1 MRGAGLNIGLTILVL
16 ATGVIDAR
24 AQATSVAGVAQQY
37 CVSCHN
43 ARTKAGELVLEGAP
57 LTDVASH
64 ADVWEKALRKVRAG
78 AMPPAGMPRPDAAT
92 TATFIKSLETQL
104 DAALL
109 PTDRRGRPALQR
121 LNRTEYGNA
130 IRDLIDLEIDPA
142 ALLPPDDSSAG
153 FDNNADLL
161 GVSPALLERY
171 LAAAAKISAVAVGNP
186 SIGATSEIYRVR
198 GDASQIEH
206 VEGLPLGTRGG
217 LVTKHTFPLDG
228 EYVIKVK
235 LLDTNMGAV
244 RGLEE
249 PHQVEVVIDGQR
261 VFLTSVGGERD
272 FKVSANNATDI
283 AVELDARLTVRVA
296 VTAGPHMVGATFLQ
310 RSEAEGGTRL
320 QAFRRSTIDMMHH
333 GGLPHVANVTVSGPF
348 NASGSGDTPS
358 RRRIFICRPARASDE
373 LPCATNIIT
382 GLARRAYRR
391 PATAAELGRLMAFYR
406 SGRGEGSFE
415 RGIEMAL
422 RGVLANPK
430 FILRAE
436 ASPVASG
443 VSRTANVVSG
453 FSRTSDAISDLDL
466 ASRLSFFL
474 WSSLPDDELIDLA
487 VAGRLSRPAVLD
499 QQVRRMLADP
509 RADALVTNFAGQW
522 LQLRNLRSAAPDKNL
537 YPDFDDN
544 LRQAFQRETELFVGS
559 IIQDDRPVLDLLTAD
574 YSFLNERLARHY
586 GVPGVKGSHFRR
598 VVLTQPERHGLLG
611 KGSILL
617 LTSHADRTA
626 PVVRGKWVLENL
638 LGVPPPPPAANVPPL
653 EEQDAGLSV
662 RARMESHRRSPT
674 CAACHRIMDPIG
686 LALENFDAIGAWRT
700 RDSGAPIDASGQLM
714 DGTAVDGPVSLR
726 RALLAKPDVFVGN
739 VAEKLLTYA
748 LGRKIE
754 YYDMPAVRTIVRDSA
769 RQENRFSALI
779 MAVVASRPFRMPSQP
794 VASVGATASVIDT
807 PGHRGSEEFI
817 Q

>member
-1 MRGAGLNIGLTILVL
+1 MRRGALNIGLTICFL
-16 ATGVIDAR
+16 ALAVRDAR
-24 AQATSVAGVAQQY
+24 AQVASVAGVAKQY
-37 CVSCHN
+37 CVTCHN
-43 ARTKAGELVLEGAP
+43 ERTKAGDLVLDGPP
-57 LTDVASH
+57 LTDVAGH
-64 ADVWEKALRKVRAG
+64 AHVWETVLRKVRAG
-78 AMPPAGMPRPDAAT
+78 AMPPAGPPRPDSAT
-92 TATFIKSLETQL
+92 TTAFIRALEKEL
-104 DAALL
+104 DGRSA
-109 PTDRRGRPALQR
+109 PETSRTRRDLHSGPALHR

-142 ALLPPDDSSAG
+142 ALLPPDDSTAG

-161 GVSPALLERY
+161 GISPALLERY
-171 LAAAAKISAVAVGNP
+171 LAAAAKISAIAVGNP

-206 VEGLPLGTRGG
+206 VEGLPIGTRGG
-217 LVTKHTFPLDG
+217 LVAKHTFPLDG

-249 PHQVEVVIDGQR
+249 PHQVEVTIDGAR
-261 VFLTSVGGERD
+261 VFLMSIGGDRD

-283 AVELDARLTVRVA
+283 AVELDTRLTVRVA
-296 VTAGPHMVGATFLQ
+296 VKAGPHMVGATFLQ

-348 NASGSGDTPS
+348 NATGPGDTPS
-358 RRRIFICRPARASDE
+358 RRRILTCRPARPSDE
-373 LPCATNIIT
+373 LPCATTIIT
-382 GLARRAYRR
+382 RLARRAYRR
-391 PATAAELGRLMAFYR
+391 PATTDELGRLMTFYR
-406 SGRGEGSFE
+406 AGRGAGSFE

-430 FILRAE
+430 FLLRAE
-436 ASPVASG
+436 AAS
-443 VSRTANVVSG
+443 ST
-453 FSRTSDAISDLDL
+453 DLDL

-474 WSSLPDDELIDLA
+474 WSSIPDDELIDLA
-487 VAGRLSRPAVLD
+487 VARRLSRPAVLN

-509 RADALVTNFAGQW
+509 RADSLVTNFAVQW

-537 YPDFDDN
+537 FPDFDDN

-559 IIQDDRPVLDLLTAD
+559 IIRENRPILDLLTAG
-574 YSFLNERLARHY
+574 YSFVNERLARHY
-586 GVPGVKGSHFRR
+586 GIPGVKGSHFRR
-598 VVLTQPERHGLLG
+598 VILTQPERQGLLG

-662 RARMESHRRSPT
+662 RARMESHRRSPA
-674 CAACHRIMDPIG
+674 CAACHKIMDPIG

-700 RDSGAPIDASGQLM
+700 RDSGTPIDASGQLM

-726 RALLAKPDVFVGN
+726 RALLAKSDVFVGN

-748 LGRKIE
+748 LGRQIE
-754 YYDMPAVRTIVRDSA
+754 YHDMPAVRAIVREAA
-769 RQENRFSALI
+769 RQDNRFSALI
-779 MAVVASRPFRMPSQP
+779 MAVVSSRPFRMPSP
-794 VASVGATASVIDT
+794 PPDG
-807 PGHRGSEEFI
+807 GRGTY
-817 Q
+817 

>member
-1 MRGAGLNIGLTILVL
+1 MRGAPVAASLAVL
-16 ATGVIDAR
+16 LGAVNAA
-24 AQATSVAGVAQQY
+24 AQAPSHAAVAKQY

-43 ARTKAGELVLEGAP
+43 DRTRSGDLVLDGTP
-57 LTDVASH
+57 LTDVAGH
-64 ADVWEKALRKVRAG
+64 AEVWEKALRKVRAG

-92 TATFIKSLETQL
+92 TASFIRSLESQL
-104 DAALL
+104 DAAPL
-109 PTDRRGRPALQR
+109 PKDRRGRPALQR

-130 IRDLIDLEIDPA
+130 IRDLIDLEIDPS

-171 LAAAAKISAVAVGNP
+171 LAAAAKISAIAVGNP
-186 SIGATSEIYRVR
+186 SIGASSEIYRVR

-206 VEGLPLGTRGG
+206 VEGLPIGTRGG
-217 LVTKHTFPLDG
+217 LVAKHTFPLDG

-249 PHQVEVVIDGQR
+249 PHQVEVTIDGER
-261 VFLTSVGGERD
+261 VFLTSIGGERD

-296 VTAGPHMVGATFLQ
+296 VKAGPHMVGATFLQ

-348 NASGSGDTPS
+348 NATGPGNTPS
-358 RRRIFICRPARASDE
+358 RRRIFACRPARASDE

-382 GLARRAYRR
+382 TLARRAYRR
-391 PATAAELGRLMAFYR
+391 PATADELGRLMTFYR
-406 SGRGEGSFE
+406 SGRSEGSFE
-415 RGIEMAL
+415 GGIEMAL

-436 ASPVASG
+436 APP
-443 VSRTANVVSG
+443 TVVSG
-453 FSRTSDAISDLDL
+453 LPDGSRTSDATISDLDL

-487 VAGRLSRPAVLD
+487 VARRLSRPAVFE
-499 QQVRRMLADP
+499 QQVRRMIADP
-509 RADALVTNFAGQW
+509 RAETLVTNFAAQW

-537 YPDFDDN
+537 FPDFDDN

-559 IIQDDRPVLDLLTAD
+559 IIQQDRPVLDLLTAD
-574 YSFLNERLARHY
+574 YTFLNERLARHY
-586 GVPGVKGSHFRR
+586 GIQGVKGSHFRR
-598 VVLTQPERHGLLG
+598 VTLTQPERYGLLG
-611 KGSILL
+611 QGSILL

-653 EEQDAGLSV
+653 EEQEAGLSV
-662 RARMESHRRSPT
+662 RVKMESHRRSPT

-686 LALENFDAIGAWRT
+686 LALENFDAVGAWRT
-700 RDSGAPIDASGQLM
+700 RDGGQPIDASGQLM

-739 VAEKLLTYA
+739 VAEKLLTFA
-748 LGRKIE
+748 MGRRME
-754 YYDMPAVRTIVRDSA
+754 YYDMPAVRTIVRGA
-769 RQENRFSALI
+769 GRQENRFSALI
-779 MAVVASRPFRMPSQP
+779 MAVVSSRPFRLPSQP
-794 VASVGATASVIDT
+794 PDG
-807 PGHRGSEEFI
+807 GRGTN
-817 Q
+817 

>member
-1 MRGAGLNIGLTILVL
+1 MRGAPVVASLAVL
-16 ATGVIDAR
+16 LGAVNAA
-24 AQATSVAGVAQQY
+24 AQAPLPTAAVAKQY

-43 ARTKAGELVLEGAP
+43 DRTRSGDLVLDGTP
-57 LTDVASH
+57 LTDVAGH
-64 ADVWEKALRKVRAG
+64 AEVWEKALRKVRAG

-92 TATFIKSLETQL
+92 TASFIRSLESQL
-104 DAALL
+104 DAAPL
-109 PTDRRGRPALQR
+109 PKDRRGRPALQR

-130 IRDLIDLEIDPA
+130 IRDLIDLEIDPS

-171 LAAAAKISAVAVGNP
+171 LAAAAKISAIAVGNP
-186 SIGATSEIYRVR
+186 SIGASSEIYRVR

-206 VEGLPLGTRGG
+206 VEGLPIGTRGG
-217 LVTKHTFPLDG
+217 LVAKHTFPLDG

-249 PHQVEVVIDGQR
+249 PHQVEVTIDGER
-261 VFLTSVGGERD
+261 VFLTSIGGERD

-296 VTAGPHMVGATFLQ
+296 VKAGPHMVGATFLQ

-348 NASGSGDTPS
+348 NATGPGDTPS
-358 RRRIFICRPARASDE
+358 RRRIFACRPARASDE

-382 GLARRAYRR
+382 TLARRAYRR
-391 PATAAELGRLMAFYR
+391 PATADELGRLMTFYR
-406 SGRGEGSFE
+406 SGRSEGSFE
-415 RGIEMAL
+415 GGIEMAL

-436 ASPVASG
+436 VPP
-443 VSRTANVVSG
+443 TVVSG
-453 FSRTSDAISDLDL
+453 LPDGSRTSDATISDLDL

-487 VAGRLSRPAVLD
+487 VARRLSRPAVFE
-499 QQVRRMLADP
+499 QQVRRMIADP
-509 RADALVTNFAGQW
+509 RAETLVTNFAAQW

-537 YPDFDDN
+537 FPDFDDN

-559 IIQDDRPVLDLLTAD
+559 IIQQDRPVLDLLTAD
-574 YSFLNERLARHY
+574 YTFLNERLARHY
-586 GVPGVKGSHFRR
+586 GIQGVKGSHFRR
-598 VVLTQPERHGLLG
+598 VTLTQPERYGLLG
-611 KGSILL
+611 QGSILL

-653 EEQDAGLSV
+653 EEQEAGLSV
-662 RARMESHRRSPT
+662 RAKMESHRRSPT

-686 LALENFDAIGAWRT
+686 LALENFDAVGAWRT
-700 RDSGAPIDASGQLM
+700 RDGGQPIDASGQLM

-726 RALLAKPDVFVGN
+726 RALLTKPDVFVGN
-739 VAEKLLTYA
+739 VAEKLLTFA
-748 LGRKIE
+748 MARRME
-754 YYDMPAVRTIVRDSA
+754 YYDMPALRTIVRGA
-769 RQENRFSALI
+769 GRQENRFSALI
-779 MAVVASRPFRMPSQP
+779 MAVVSSRPFRMPSQP
-794 VASVGATASVIDT
+794 PDG
-807 PGHRGSEEFI
+807 GRGTH
-817 Q
+817 